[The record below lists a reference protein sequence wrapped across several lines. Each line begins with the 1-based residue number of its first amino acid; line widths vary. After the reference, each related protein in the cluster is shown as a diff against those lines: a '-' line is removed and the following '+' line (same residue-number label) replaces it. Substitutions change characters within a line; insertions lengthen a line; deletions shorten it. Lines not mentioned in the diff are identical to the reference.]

1 MGLMGFMGFGDFL
14 DAAAYLGVAVVEGLE
29 GGGVALVMTGVQY
42 HVFWGAVEYGG
53 AGDGIV
59 ACVDAEVL
67 AEHGASPGERAPAA
81 AAHEV
86 GG

>member
-1 MGLMGFMGFGDFL
+1 MGFVGLGDFF
-14 DAAAYLGVAVVEGLE
+14 DAAAYLCVLFVEGLE
-29 GGGVALVMTGVQY
+29 GGGVALVVTGVQY
-42 HVFWGAVEYGG
+42 HVFGGAVEDGG

-59 ACVDAEVL
+59 AGVDAEVL

-86 GG
+86 GA